1 MSGNRVPLIG
11 TGKPNIASGLARGA
25 FDSENRCMKN
35 TRTFFITGVSSG
47 FGRAIANAAAHAGH
61 RVVGTVR
68 SEQAAA
74 EFKTQAG
81 PGAHVKL
88 LDVTQFDAVAPL
100 AAAVEAEHG
109 PVDVVI
115 NNAGYGHEGILEE
128 SSLDEMRRQFDV
140 NVFGAVAVMKAFL
153 PFMRQRRRGHIVNI
167 TSMGGYITMPGISYY
182 CGSKFALEGI
192 SETLAQEVKG
202 FGIAV
207 TAVAPGSFRTD
218 WAGRSMIRSARSI
231 GDYDSLFDPIR
242 QSRVDK
248 SGKQL
253 GDPDKA
259 AAAILALVDM
269 PQPPQHLLLGSDALA
284 LVRAKLDAMQASLT
298 RHEALTRS
306 TDTA

>member
-1 MSGNRVPLIG
+1 
-11 TGKPNIASGLARGA
+11 
-25 FDSENRCMKN
+25 MKN

-47 FGRAIANAAAHAGH
+47 FGRAIASAALQAGH

-68 SEQAAA
+68 TEQAAA
-74 EFKTQAG
+74 DFEAQVQG
-81 PGAHVKL
+81 DSHVKL
-88 LDVTQFDAVAPL
+88 LDVTQFDTVAPL
-100 AAAVEAEHG
+100 AAAVEAEFG

-128 SSLDEMRRQFDV
+128 SPLDEMRRQFDV
-140 NVFGAVAVMKAFL
+140 NVFGAVAVIKAFL

-167 TSMGGYITMPGISYY
+167 TSMGGYITMPGIGYY

-192 SETLAQEVKG
+192 SETLAKEVKG

-218 WAGRSMIRSARSI
+218 WAGRSMVRSARSI

-242 QSRVDK
+242 QSRMDK
-248 SGKQL
+248 SGRQL

-259 AAAILALVDM
+259 AAAILALVEI
-269 PQPPQHLLLGSDALA
+269 PQPPEHLLIGSDALG
-284 LVRAKLDAMQASLT
+284 LVRAKLDAMQASLAN
-298 RHEALTRS
+298 HEALTRS
-306 TDTA
+306 TDIA